1 MSSKPS
7 KRYVL
12 HPGHVRSAYDGDTH
26 FIDGLALAGL
36 YHVDPRECVS
46 WYPGMLPLAGAVHL
60 YPRDDGRY
68 SLETAAAS

>member
-1 MSSKPS
+1 MQ

-12 HPGHVRSAYDGDTH
+12 HPGYVHSAYDGADQ
-26 FIDGLALAGL
+26 FLNGLTLAHL
-36 YHVDPRECVS
+36 YNVDPRECIS

-68 SLETAAAS
+68 ELITTEASG